1 MQNLVPHASRAPA
14 SRRHSRQQQ
23 EVQVQDLRRLAQVR
37 VVTQAPRQGRAR
49 EAHGEDSL
57 LQGL

>member
-1 MQNLVPHASRAPA
+1 MPHASRAAA